1 MFREGEKAPT
11 TYREKLRDALGAG
24 FFAKLT
30 ATVITY
36 PHEVPPLPARVCLC
50 VRGVDF
56 GGLGCA
62 DAVTAG
68 SVVDGR
74 SKEEV

>member
-36 PHEVPPLPARVCLC
+36 PHEVPHPPPLPC
-50 VRGVDF
+50 
-56 GGLGCA
+56 
-62 DAVTAG
+62 
-68 SVVDGR
+68 
-74 SKEEV
+74 